1 MSDRKIVTSFLS
13 MCFCLAIIFHQASA
27 ISEEASV
34 PNVLSLGQKEKL
46 DFSGIVHRDRKF
58 SRTPPLG
65 WNSWNHFQCNVSE
78 DIAKAA
84 ADKLVSSGLAAL
96 GYVYVNIDD
105 CWQADSRDS
114 EGRLAPSPRF
124 FPSGIKAIADYVHSK
139 GLKLGLYS
147 DSGRLTCEGKPGSL
161 GHEAI
166 DALTFAEWEVDYLKY
181 DNCFNDGTPNKIRY
195 TTMRNALEATGRDI
209 FFSMCEWGQDDPS
222 LWAYD
227 VADSWRTTVDIGDSW
242 RSMMR
247 IADKNNKWAK
257 YARPGGW
264 NDPDMLQV
272 GNGGMRDSE
281 YRVHFSLWAI
291 MKAPLLIGCDLSVV
305 SNKTLAILGNEE
317 VIALNQDPLG
327 VQARKV
333 QVSEDSFMEVWSGPL
348 SEGRLVVALVNRS
361 PISLKI
367 TARWKAMGLNP
378 VQRMYARDLWK
389 KATMDSV
396 ISGELSAPVPS
407 HDVGLFLLWPA
418 V

>member
-1 MSDRKIVTSFLS
+1 METSFLS
-13 MCFCLAIIFHQASA
+13 MCFCLAIIFHQAAA
-27 ISEEASV
+27 ISKEASV
-34 PNVLSLGQKEKL
+34 STILSLGRKEKRE
-46 DFSGIVHRDRKF
+46 FSGIVHRDRKF

-65 WNSWNHFQCNVSE
+65 WNSWNHFQCNVNE
-78 DIAKAA
+78 DIVKAA

-96 GYVYVNIDD
+96 GYDYVNIDD

-139 GLKLGLYS
+139 GLKLGIYS

-257 YARPGGW
+257 YAKPGGW

-272 GNGGMRDSE
+272 GNGGMRQSE

-291 MKAPLLIGCDLSVV
+291 MK
-305 SNKTLAILGNEE
+305 
-317 VIALNQDPLG
+317 PLG
-327 VQARKV
+327 HHEA
-333 QVSEDSFMEVWSGPL
+333 SGP
-348 SEGRLVVALVNRS
+348 S
-361 PISLKI
+361 
-367 TARWKAMGLNP
+367 
-378 VQRMYARDLWK
+378 
-389 KATMDSV
+389 
-396 ISGELSAPVPS
+396 
-407 HDVGLFLLWPA
+407 
-418 V
+418 

>member
-1 MSDRKIVTSFLS
+1 METSFLS
-13 MCFCLAIIFHQASA
+13 MCFCLAIIFHQAAA

-34 PNVLSLGQKEKL
+34 SSILSLGRKEKL

-65 WNSWNHFQCNVSE
+65 WNSWNHFQCNVNE
-78 DIAKAA
+78 GIVKAA

-96 GYVYVNIDD
+96 GYVYVNIGEIHYPSSILLFVSTFSSFCFATSYKTRHLLWLCLIFSRADD

-139 GLKLGLYS
+139 GLKLGIYS
-147 DSGRLTCEGKPGSL
+147 DSGRSTCEGKPGSL

-222 LWAYD
+222 MWAFD

-242 RSMMR
+242 RR
-247 IADKNNKWAK
+247 
-257 YARPGGW
+257 
-264 NDPDMLQV
+264 
-272 GNGGMRDSE
+272 
-281 YRVHFSLWAI
+281 
-291 MKAPLLIGCDLSVV
+291 
-305 SNKTLAILGNEE
+305 
-317 VIALNQDPLG
+317 
-327 VQARKV
+327 
-333 QVSEDSFMEVWSGPL
+333 
-348 SEGRLVVALVNRS
+348 
-361 PISLKI
+361 
-367 TARWKAMGLNP
+367 
-378 VQRMYARDLWK
+378 
-389 KATMDSV
+389 
-396 ISGELSAPVPS
+396 
-407 HDVGLFLLWPA
+407 
-418 V
+418 